1 MKVETDAKQV
11 TIYVNSNDKWHA
23 EPLYVAIVEVCRKRG
38 ITGVTVTRAI
48 EGYGS
53 SGRLHTARLL
63 ELSENL
69 PVRIE
74 IIDLPERI
82 EPLLPVLDSMIGQGL
97 VTVSEV
103 HAFRYLPDPTVRHPK
118 HGT

>member
-1 MKVETDAKQV
+1 VKIETDAKLV
-11 TIYVNSNDKWHA
+11 TVYVNSSDQWHA

-38 ITGVTVTRAI
+38 IAGVTVARAI

-74 IIDLPERI
+74 IIDLPDRI

-97 VTVSEV
+97 VTVSDV
-103 HAFRYLPDPTVRHPK
+103 HVYRYLPDPGGRHSK